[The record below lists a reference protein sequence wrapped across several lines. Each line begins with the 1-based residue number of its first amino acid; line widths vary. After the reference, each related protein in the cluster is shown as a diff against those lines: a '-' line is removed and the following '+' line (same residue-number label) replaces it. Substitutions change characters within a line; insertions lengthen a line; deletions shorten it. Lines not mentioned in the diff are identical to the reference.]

1 MKGTKTYQELI
12 TEFEELRVQLDEAND
27 TIHALSTGQV
37 DALVVQGEDGP
48 HLYTLKTAD
57 HTYRVFIEKMKEGA
71 VTLNSAGIILYS
83 NSQFASMVNLPLAT
97 VIGSCM
103 TDFIP
108 KESLREYNR
117 ITEQGWQSD
126 TKGEI
131 FLRSR
136 NNQLIPFLLSV
147 TSLELDEGMS
157 LSIIFTDLT
166 SQKENE
172 KQLQTKN
179 KELYAARQQA
189 DKLNEELEERVR
201 ARTKDLF
208 LSREYFRCLADNTPV
223 IIWTADSDG
232 KLDYVN
238 RRWVEYTGF
247 DVEQSRSKQTEL
259 VHPDDLQNSSL
270 AWQEAVLNKQ
280 KYEHEYRFKR
290 SSDAA
295 FRWHYAQAI
304 PFIDDDGR
312 ITSWIG
318 TSIDID
324 DQKKELEK
332 KDEFIGVA
340 SHELKTPL
348 TSLKGY
354 IQLLECLEN
363 LPGEARSYI
372 SKAAAS
378 INKLQHLIDE
388 LLDASKI
395 EAGKLKF
402 SKDILNL
409 TDLVDECVENS
420 NCIYPSHQIKKE
432 LTPGLMVYGNEE
444 RLEQVLMNLINN
456 AVKYSPEGKEIIVR
470 TQSDVNW
477 AIVSVIDFGM
487 GMSESDRRMIFERFY
502 RVNGHE
508 SSTPGLGV
516 GLYIA
521 AKIVQ
526 EHGGE
531 ISVKSKLHEGSVF
544 SFSLPLA
551 SIEQGT
557 VRNVEQARP
566 DDRSDGGTPNF
577 E

>member
-1 MKGTKTYQELI
+1 M
-12 TEFEELRVQLDEAND
+12 
-27 TIHALSTGQV
+27 S
-37 DALVVQGEDGP
+37 
-48 HLYTLKTAD
+48 
-57 HTYRVFIEKMKEGA
+57 
-71 VTLNSAGIILYS
+71 
-83 NSQFASMVNLPLAT
+83 
-97 VIGSCM
+97 
-103 TDFIP
+103 DFIP
-108 KESLREYNR
+108 KESLAEFKR
-117 ITEQGWQSD
+117 ITELGWKSD

-131 FLRSR
+131 FLRNE
-136 NNQLIPFLLSV
+136 NNELIPFLLSV
-147 TSLELDEGMS
+147 TSLELDEGVA
-157 LSIIFTDLT
+157 LSVILTDLT
-166 SQKENE
+166 LQKENE

-179 KELYAARQQA
+179 IELQSARHQA
-189 DKLNEELEERVR
+189 DKLNEELEQRVR

-208 LSREYFRCLADNTPV
+208 LSREYFRFLADNIPV
-223 IIWTADSDG
+223 LIWTTDPDG

-247 DVEQSRSKQTEL
+247 DLEESRSKQTEL
-259 VHPDDLQNSSL
+259 VHPDDLQSGSL
-270 AWQEAVLNKQ
+270 AWKEAVMNKR
-280 KYEHEYRFKR
+280 KYEQEYRFKR

-304 PFIDDDGR
+304 PFRDDEGK

-354 IQLLECLEN
+354 IQLLEYVEN
-363 LPGEARSYI
+363 LPQEATTYI
-372 SKAAAS
+372 SKAVAS
-378 INKLQHLIDE
+378 VNKLQHLIDE

-409 TDLVDECVENS
+409 TDLVDMCIENS
-420 NCIYPSHQIKKE
+420 NCMYQVRQIKRE
-432 LTPGLMVYGNEE
+432 LNPGIKVYGNAE

-456 AVKYSPEGKEIIVR
+456 AVKYSPEDKEIIVR
-470 TQSDVNW
+470 AKSDLNS
-477 AIVSVIDFGM
+477 AIVSVTDFGI
-487 GMSESDRRMIFERFY
+487 GMSESDQRKIFERFY
-502 RVNGHE
+502 RVDGHE

-521 AKIVQ
+521 SKIIQ

-531 ISVKSKLHEGSVF
+531 ISVRSKLHEGSEF

-551 SIEQGT
+551 NVEQGT
-557 VRNVEQARP
+557 R
-566 DDRSDGGTPNF
+566 NF